1 MQDISQVSFFFV
13 FFYTV
18 PVLNQV
24 HLSNVLHLGVF
35 TIFTFINIVH

>member
-1 MQDISQVSFFFV
+1 MQDISQVSLF

-18 PVLNQV
+18 QVLNRI

-35 TIFTFINIVH
+35 TMFTFINIVH